1 MAVSCRRVYVV
12 KFFKN
17 ELLLVPPVSEVVS
30 EVDERQGDAE
40 PHGSDSEH
48 GGEGYR
54 STGVLAPDEQVHK
67 EADAKDYS
75 RVECSSEEG
84 RSLK

>member
-1 MAVSCRRVYVV
+1 MHVS
-12 KFFKN
+12 
-17 ELLLVPPVSEVVS
+17 PVTKVVS

-40 PHGSDSEH
+40 PHGSDGEH